1 MSNQSIDFNQLLI
14 DSRET
19 LFNPKDYFS
28 TMPLKGGYAEP
39 VLKAAVF
46 GVAAGLF
53 SLLWTLLGLSALGD
67 TIWSGPIGFMAL
79 IYSIIGAIMALFIG
93 GGLMLLISAICGGN
107 TDYEANVRVA
117 ASLMVTY
124 PINAFMAFLYGINT
138 GVGSVVGLA
147 ITGLS
152 IYLIYH
158 AVVQSLKAKEPSVKI
173 VAVVLVLLS
182 LLTFYAGQKATQS
195 IEELSGMFEQEQ
207 VD

>member
-1 MSNQSIDFNQLLI
+1 
-14 DSRET
+14 
-19 LFNPKDYFS
+19 
-28 TMPLKGGYAEP
+28 MPLKGGYAEP

-46 GVAAGLF
+46 GIAAGLC

-107 TDYEANVRVA
+107 TDYEANVRVTS
-117 ASLMVTY
+117 SLMVTY

-138 GVGSVVGLA
+138 NVGSVVGLA
-147 ITGLS
+147 ITFLS

-173 VAVVLVLLS
+173 VAIVLVLLS
-182 LLTFYAGQKATQS
+182 LLTYYAGHKATQS
-195 IEELSGMFEQEQ
+195 LEELSDRFEQEQ